1 MSTSSSPEP
10 LVRVPPDFEEE
21 FPDASALATECMLN
35 MGLLAG
41 AVMSVMSSLF
51 KDVGLTSAAAFN
63 VLTVVDGAGGSLPP
77 SVIAE
82 RMMVTRPAITGVLDT
97 LEKHGMITRVDDPND
112 GRSRLAEI
120 TPAGHALVAEL
131 VPRMHRLEHDITAT
145 LTDREKRALLNTIA
159 KLQTQLRA
167 LSPGVEFTTPA

>member
-1 MSTSSSPEP
+1 MPSRPEP
-10 LVRVPPDFEEE
+10 LVRVPPEFEEE
-21 FPDASALATECMLN
+21 FPDADALATECVLN

-41 AVMSVMSSLF
+41 AVMSVMSSIF

-97 LEKHGMITRVDDPND
+97 LEKHGMIRRVPDPRD
-112 GRSRLAEI
+112 GRGRVAEI
-120 TPAGHALVAEL
+120 TTAGHELVAEM
-131 VPRMHRLEHDITAT
+131 VPRMHRLERDLLASV
-145 LTDREKRALLNTIA
+145 TDKEKRGLLVILA
-159 KLQTQLRA
+159 KMQAQVRA
-167 LSPGVEFTTPA
+167 VAPEAEFTTPA